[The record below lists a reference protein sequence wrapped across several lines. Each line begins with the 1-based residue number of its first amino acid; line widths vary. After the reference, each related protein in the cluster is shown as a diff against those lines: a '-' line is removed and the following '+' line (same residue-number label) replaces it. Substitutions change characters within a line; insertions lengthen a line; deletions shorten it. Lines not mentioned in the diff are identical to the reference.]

1 MLSGTVAAERGTFF
15 GGTKTTF
22 SLSQGLAALTSQLSI
37 APGVSVNRVVL
48 PQGAVTSRL
57 VTTRVTYTMTPLM
70 FASALVQYNS
80 AVDSVSTNV
89 RWRWEYLPGSE
100 LFVVYNEERDSTQRG
115 FPGLENRA
123 FIIKVNRL
131 LRF

>member
-1 MLSGTVAAERGTFF
+1 M
-15 GGTKTTF
+15 
-22 SLSQGLAALTSQLSI
+22 SLDSFVTLVPGPYPLTSQLSI
-37 APGVSVNRVVL
+37 APSVSVNRVVL

-57 VTTRVTYTMTPLM
+57 VATRVTYTITPLM

-80 AVDSVSTNV
+80 ALDSVSTNV

-100 LFVVYNEERDSTQRG
+100 LFVVYNEERDSRHRG